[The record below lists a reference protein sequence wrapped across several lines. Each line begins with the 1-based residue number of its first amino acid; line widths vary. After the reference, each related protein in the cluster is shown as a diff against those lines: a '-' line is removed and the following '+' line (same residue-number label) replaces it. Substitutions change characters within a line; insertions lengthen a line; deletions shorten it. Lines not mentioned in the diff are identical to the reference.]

1 MKLPAKLRLAAL
13 VALVAA
19 LGVAGSVAAT
29 ASAADGKTF
38 VMLQDDIAPGLEGT
52 DRLGLPAVGED
63 EFLKAGESV
72 GQHGNERARARRRV
86 KPWPGFLAEIFAW
99 RSAADDQA
107 REHRRGVAHPLAR
120 MRGAVVF

>member
-38 VMLQDDIAPGLEGT
+38 VMLQEDIAPGLDVDG
-52 DRLGLPAVGED
+52 GEAD
-63 EFLKAGESV
+63 PGAAAGEKSFFSSCLSLV
-72 GQHGNERARARRRV
+72 LSRRATT
-86 KPWPGFLAEIFAW
+86 
-99 RSAADDQA
+99 
-107 REHRRGVAHPLAR
+107 
-120 MRGAVVF
+120 